1 MALSQEELAAK
12 MESMGAPPFAAE
24 MIETELGPK
33 KVNTP
38 INLISPETRE
48 EGTIKLRDY
57 RDIFSYSVLGVF
69 GFFILFIVCSITS
82 VLQLLPSLWL
92 TRWVEGNLEEQQK

>member
-1 MALSQEELAAK
+1 MSQEELAAK
-12 MESMGAPPFAAE
+12 MENIGAPPFTGE
-24 MIETELGPK
+24 IIETEYGTK

-57 RDIFSYSVLGVF
+57 RDFFSYSVLGVF